1 MKRIFVLLVVPALLL
16 GMLAGCGASGRYD
29 NRYDDGTNVST
40 TDDGTVNG
48 VNPNGEGMVDNN
60 DAAPDGRV
68 VTGTGVTEPAGT
80 RTGSR

>member
-1 MKRIFVLLVVPALLL
+1 MKRIFVLLVVPALLV

-48 VNPNGEGMVDNN
+48 TNPDVPGMD
-60 DAAPDGRV
+60 DGMPDR
-68 VTGTGVTEPAGT
+68 GVIGGVENARTH
-80 RTGSR
+80 TGSR